1 MPAPRSALSSPLLLA
16 LLAGL
21 LAAPL
26 GLSGCDGGT
35 PGGGDAGFEADGEP
49 IDRPM
54 GGAVAVDES
63 ALRAATIPDTI
74 MVSLPMRPLDG
85 AAAGLARVELR
96 RLGEPDPVA
105 RGEVEF
111 NIDGP
116 ERVDVPLA
124 VSLETEELAELADYV
139 IAYAVDA
146 AGEDARGFRGLLT
159 ALAPA
164 EVQVLGSDRLPAGG
178 AGILRVIARNPASG
192 EPLTETPVQV
202 RFTPAGADEAVELG
216 AGITDALGQVTLAL
230 ETPFDLVGAGS
241 LLVEVAD
248 PAAPQAI
255 AADVQVERASKVM
268 LTTDKPLYQPGQTMH
283 LRALALN
290 RVSRRPV
297 ADAPLVFE
305 VFDGK
310 DNKVDRIAATTDG
323 FGVAAA
329 TFTLA
334 REVNMGS
341 YRIAAL
347 LDDSATEKTV
357 TVSRYT
363 LPKFD
368 LDLALD
374 QPVYL
379 AGEQLVG
386 TLTARYFFGAAVDGG
401 TVRVQAAT
409 LDAGRT
415 VFAEAMGQTNGEGLY
430 RFDVQLPAYVVGLP
444 LEQGGGLVEL
454 AIEVVDT
461 AGQSRSVTRT
471 VRVARAPLEVTVV
484 PESGEVVP
492 GLVNIFRVRST
503 DAAGRPVAASHV
515 LIANGEQV
523 EFETG
528 DDGLGSAELLV
539 DGASIEVNITSS
551 DAEGNEVSEDFTFAA
566 RDGIADG
573 AVRVR
578 TDRALYVVGETLTV
592 EVDVVGANDAVY
604 VDAIREGQ
612 TVFTERLVPDGD
624 GRASVDIELAP
635 DHVGTMQIDAY
646 YLAQGSS
653 IRRDA
658 AIVYVED
665 ASGLKIDVATDR
677 EVYAPAEEARL
688 TFSVV
693 DAEGNGAATALG
705 IQIVDEAVFS
715 LMEFRPGLEK
725 VYFLIEQ
732 ALAEPRYQIGVP
744 ALSTLA
750 ARPDAAAD
758 PTTQGEAAMLF
769 AAASGVD
776 AHPLSVN
783 THLRRQGQVP
793 GVIGPWVRDWADGYV
808 AELQAAVND
817 GEIAQGDLEALTA
830 RVAEDAGRRADPW
843 GQRWTLAIENRR
855 LVVATRG
862 PDELPETADDV
873 RLTFAV
879 DCTVLG
885 PCPEDDVAFDGE
897 EGEPQ
902 PGPPEAGNGGERGG
916 GGDGPRIRRDFPET
930 LLVEPSLI
938 TDGDGR
944 AELVVPL
951 ADSITTWRVTALG
964 NTGDGRLGSTQSGI
978 RVFQDFFVDLDVPAT
993 LTRGDEFTVP
1003 VALYNYLDVP
1013 QQVRIE
1019 APAAEWVELLG
1030 PAEQVVDLGP
1040 GEVRGVEL
1048 PIRVTQVGLHE
1059 LLVFAYGSEL
1069 EDAVARSIL
1078 VEPDGEK
1085 IEAVQSGRL
1094 DGVVSV
1100 PVVMPEDMVE
1110 GSGGLFV
1117 KLYPGLFSS
1126 VVEGLDSILRMPSGC
1141 FEQTSSSTW
1150 PNGLVLE
1157 YMNETDA
1164 GTPEVR
1170 LQAQQYVNT
1179 GYQRLLTF
1187 EVDGG
1192 GFEWFG
1198 NDPAH
1203 EVLTAYGL
1211 LEFVDLARV
1220 RQIDADMI
1228 ARTRAWLLGRQEADG
1243 SWLLSRRGLDETGNL
1258 SDPVTITAYIGF
1270 ALAAAGEDGP
1280 EMQAA
1285 ANYLAGHA
1293 ADMGTYTLSLY
1304 ANFLAL
1310 YAPDSAAT
1318 RQTMDR
1324 LAGLV
1329 AANIADEPGQY
1340 WETDEQTTT
1349 YGAGEP
1355 AWIETTAL
1363 ATHALLTA
1371 GARSDI
1377 TGAALDWLIS
1387 KKQPS
1392 GGWGSTA
1399 GTVWTIKCLLQ
1410 ALRGAQDPGA
1420 DATVRV
1426 RLDGVERAMFEVTP
1440 ATSDVM
1446 RQADLSGWLTPGIA
1460 QTVEVE
1466 IEGEGN
1472 LMYGVVQRHH
1482 MPWAQVPPA
1491 EGPLSIEVEYDRT
1504 QLAVDDTVE
1513 VQVRVANNDITFA
1526 DMVMVDLGIPP
1537 GFELVRDDLDGLVAE
1552 RVISKYEATER
1563 QVLLYFTA
1571 ILPERPVSFT
1581 YRIIAR
1587 HPIRAEAP
1595 ASRIYS
1601 YYNPEIGRATNPV
1614 DIEVE

>member
-1 MPAPRSALSSPLLLA
+1 MHAPRSALSASLLLA
-16 LLAGL
+16 LLGGL
-21 LAAPL
+21 LFA
-26 GLSGCDGGT
+26 GCDGGT
-35 PGGGDAGFEADGEP
+35 PGGGDAGFETDGEP
-49 IDRPM
+49 VDRPM
-54 GGAVAVDES
+54 GGAVAVDEQ
-63 ALRAATIPDTI
+63 ALRAGTIPDMI
-74 MVSLPMRPLDG
+74 MVGLPIRPLDG
-85 AAAGLARVELR
+85 VAAGIAHASIQ
-96 RLGEPDPVA
+96 RLGAPDPLA
-105 RGEVEF
+105 EGQVEF
-111 NIDGP
+111 DIDGP
-116 ERVDVPLA
+116 ETVQIPLGIG
-124 VSLETEELAELADYV
+124 LEYAELAELSDYV
-139 IAYAVDA
+139 IEYRVEG
-146 AGEDARGFRGLLT
+146 AGQDARGRRGLLT
-159 ALAPA
+159 ALSPA
-164 EVQVLGSDRLPAGG
+164 EVQLLGPDRLPAGG
-178 AGILRVIARNPASG
+178 AGILRVIARDSRSSMALPDTA
-192 EPLTETPVQV
+192 V
-202 RFTPAGADEAVELG
+202 RVWFTPEGEDAPHELG
-216 AGITDALGQVTLAL
+216 SGRTDDLGQLTLAL
-230 ETPFDLVGAGS
+230 ETPIELVGAGS
-241 LLVEVAD
+241 LAVEVDD
-248 PAAPQAI
+248 PAAPQSIVAE
-255 AADVQVERASKVM
+255 VQVERASKVM

-297 ADAPLVFE
+297 GGEPLVFE

-310 DNKVDRIAATTDG
+310 DNKVDRISAVTDD
-323 FGVAAA
+323 FGVASA

-341 YRIAAL
+341 YRISAL
-347 LDDSATEKTV
+347 LGDSATEKVV

-368 LDLALD
+368 LDLALN

-379 AGEQLVG
+379 AGEPLVG
-386 TLTARYFFGAAVDGG
+386 TLSARYFFGAAVDGG

-415 VFAEAMGQTNGEGLY
+415 VFAEAMGQTNAEGLY
-430 RFDVQLPAYVVGLP
+430 RFEVRLPDYIVGLP

-484 PESGEVVP
+484 PESGDIVP
-492 GLVNIFRVRST
+492 GLVNVFRVRST
-503 DAAGRPVAASHV
+503 DAAGQPVAASHV
-515 LIANGEQV
+515 LTAGAERF
-523 EFETG
+523 EFESG
-528 DDGLGSAELLV
+528 ADGLGRAELLV
-539 DGASIEVNITSS
+539 DGASIEATLESTDGN
-551 DAEGNEVSEDFTFAA
+551 GNEISEAFTFTA

-573 AVRVR
+573 HVRVR
-578 TDRALYVVGETLTV
+578 TAQALYTVGDTLTV
-592 EVDVVGANDAVY
+592 EVDLVGASDAIY

-612 TVFTERLVPDGD
+612 TVFTERLVPDAM
-624 GRASVDIELAP
+624 GRATVDIELAP
-635 DHVGTMQIDAY
+635 EHVGTMQIDAY

-653 IRRDA
+653 IRRDN
-658 AIVYVED
+658 AIVYVQD
-665 ASGLKIDVATDR
+665 AGGLKIDVSTDR

-688 TFSVV
+688 RFSVV
-693 DAEGNGAATALG
+693 DGEGNGAATALG

-750 ARPDAAAD
+750 ARPDAAED
-758 PTTQGEAAMLF
+758 STTQGEAAMLF

-783 THLRRQGQVP
+783 THLRRQGQIP
-793 GVIGPWVRDWADGYV
+793 QVIGPWVRNWADGYV

-817 GEIAQGDLEALTA
+817 GEIPRGDLAALTA
-830 RVAEDAGRRADPW
+830 RVDRDAGRRADPW
-843 GQRWTLAIENRR
+843 GQRWTLTIENQR

-862 PDELPETADDV
+862 PDELLDTTDDV
-873 RLTFAV
+873 RLTF
-879 DCTVLG
+879 DLNCSVLG
-885 PCPEDDVAFDGE
+885 PCPEDDVAFDAE

-902 PGPPEAGNGGERGG
+902 PGPPNAGGDRGSDGG
-916 GGDGPRIRRDFPET
+916 GGGPRIRRDFPET

-938 TDGDGR
+938 TDGEGR

-964 NTGDGRLGSTQSGI
+964 NTADGRLGSTQSGI

-1030 PAEQVVDLGP
+1030 PAEQVIDLGP

-1059 LLVFAYGSEL
+1059 LLVFAYGDQL

-1085 IEAVQSGRL
+1085 IEAVNSGRL
-1094 DGVVSV
+1094 EGVVSR
-1100 PVVMPEDMVE
+1100 PVFMPQGMVE

-1150 PNGLVLE
+1150 PNGLVML

-1220 RQIDADMI
+1220 RPIDEDMI
-1228 ARTRAWLLGRQEADG
+1228 DRTRAWLLGRQEADG

-1258 SDPVTITAYIGF
+1258 SDPVTITAYIAF

-1285 ANYLAGHA
+1285 AGYLAGNA
-1293 ADMGTYTLSLY
+1293 GGMGTYTLSLY

-1310 YAPDSAAT
+1310 YAPGDAAT
-1318 RQTMDR
+1318 RQTMER

-1329 AANIADEPGQY
+1329 AANIADDPGQH

-1371 GARSDI
+1371 GARPDI
-1377 TGAALDWLIS
+1377 TGPALDWLIS

-1410 ALRGAQDPGA
+1410 ALRAQQDPGA

-1426 RLDGVERAMFEVTP
+1426 RLDGVERAVFEVTP

-1446 RQADLSGWLTPGIA
+1446 RQADLSGWLTPGVE
-1460 QTVEVE
+1460 QTVEIE

-1482 MPWAQVPPA
+1482 VPWAEAPPA

-1513 VQVRVANNDITFA
+1513 VQVRVSNDDITFA

-1537 GFELVRDDLDGLVAE
+1537 GFEVLREDLDALVAE
-1552 RVISKYEATER
+1552 QVISKYETSER

-1571 ILPERPVSFT
+1571 ILPERPVAFT
-1581 YRIIAR
+1581 YRIVAR

-1601 YYNPEIGRATNPV
+1601 YYNPDIARATTPV
-1614 DIEVE
+1614 QIEVN